1 MTTRTTKVLVI
12 FKQPFSL
19 NGFDGIQPAGQYSVE
34 TDEELLD
41 SASFPAYRRLA
52 TVMQIEAGSGTGAIQ
67 VAVVDPKELEAA
79 LATDVAHSKGH
90 DEFIAWRAAN
100 APSAP
105 GKN

>member
-1 MTTRTTKVLVI
+1 MATRTTKVFVI
-12 FKQPFSL
+12 FKQPFNLS
-19 NGFDGIQPAGQYSVE
+19 GFDGIQPAGRYSVE
-34 TDEELLD
+34 TDEELVD
-41 SASFPAYRRLA
+41 SASFPAYRRMA
-52 TVMQIEAGSGTGAIQ
+52 TIMQLEEGIGAGAIQ

-100 APSAP
+100 VPIAP